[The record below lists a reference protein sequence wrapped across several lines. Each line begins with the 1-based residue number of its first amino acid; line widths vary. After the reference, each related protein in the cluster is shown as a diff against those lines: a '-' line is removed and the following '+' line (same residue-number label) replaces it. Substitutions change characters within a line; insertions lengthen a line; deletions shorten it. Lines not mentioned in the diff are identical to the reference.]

1 MRDAI
6 AATSGYVLIT
16 AVLFRNLIP
25 VMATRLYGDVGDPL
39 LNAAILSW
47 NATHVPLSTA
57 WWTFPSFAPLSG
69 ITAFT
74 EHLLGA
80 YPIAS
85 PIIWATGNPALAYN
99 LLLVLC
105 FPLNGVAMFLL
116 ARELTRSTPA
126 AFVAGLAFS
135 LAPYQAEHLAHVQT
149 LMTFGMPLALFG
161 LHRYAAT
168 GQLRSLIWFGI
179 GWLSVLFS
187 NAYMLIFFPILV
199 ALWSFWFLRLEWR
212 RWGAI
217 GLTAILATLPAVPLL
232 FGYHERQAA
241 YGLTRSYDEIR
252 QMSADLTAIV
262 GISHRSVAWKG
273 VLPDTYFESSLF
285 PGLAILGL
293 ALYAVFIHLRRAPS
307 AATTTRQHASPR
319 AVGAIAVGLMLTLVV
334 LHPIRPR
341 DWIITAGL
349 LAVAG
354 TAGHTRRLRAA
365 WSLRDAVTFYFAAA
379 LVLWLLALG
388 PEPTWSGVRVLTH
401 GPYWLLL
408 QLPGAQSIRVPARA
422 WGPATL
428 CLAICAG
435 YGAAHL
441 LRATTR
447 ARLLAA
453 LLAIAIVGEGWFTE
467 GTAMMPQPLPNG
479 LIPPDSLVLDL
490 PIGSGYTNA
499 TAQYLAVTG
508 GYRAVNG
515 YSGYAPAH
523 FASLRETL
531 ARHDDEG
538 WNAFRRLAD
547 LYVIVRPEVD
557 PPFLHWLKSQ
567 EGITSAGAS
576 DAWTVYRLPRLRKM
590 QHVLLPLPLPRPG
603 EAAFVVTAAPKS

>member
-1 MRDAI
+1 
-6 AATSGYVLIT
+6 VLLT
-16 AVLFRNLIP
+16 ALLFRDLIP
-25 VMATRLYGDVGDPL
+25 VIAARLYGDAGDPL
-39 LNAAILSW
+39 LNAAILAW
-47 NATHVPLSTA
+47 NATHVPLSNA
-57 WWTFPSFAPLSG
+57 WWNFPSFAPLSG

-85 PIIWATGNPALAYN
+85 PIVWTTGNPALAYN

-105 FPLNGVAMFLL
+105 FPLNGVATYLL
-116 ARELTRSTPA
+116 VRELTRSGPA
-126 AFVAGLAFS
+126 AFVAGLAFMF
-135 LAPYQAEHLAHVQT
+135 APYHAEHLAHVQI
-149 LMTFGMPLALFG
+149 LMAFGMPLALFG

-168 GQLRSLIWFGI
+168 GHLRALTWFGI
-179 GWLSVLFS
+179 GWLSVLLS
-187 NAYMLIFFPILV
+187 SAYMLIFFPILA
-199 ALWSFWFLRLEWR
+199 ALWSAWFLRRFEWR

-217 GLTAILATLPAVPLL
+217 GLTAVLATLPAVPLL

-252 QMSADLTAIV
+252 QMSADVTAIL
-262 GISHRSVAWKG
+262 GISRRSIAWKG

-293 ALYAVFIHLRRAPS
+293 ALYAVWMQLRLARP
-307 AATTTRQHASPR
+307 AATAMRPLASPR
-319 AVGAIAVGLMLTLVV
+319 VLGATAVGLTLTLVL

-341 DWIITAGL
+341 DWIFTAGL
-349 LAVAG
+349 LAAAG
-354 TAGHTRRLRAA
+354 AAAQTRLFRAA

-379 LVLWLLALG
+379 VVMWLLALG
-388 PEPTWSGVRVLTH
+388 PEPTWSGVQVLTH

-422 WGPATL
+422 WEPAAL
-428 CLAICAG
+428 CLAVCAG
-435 YGAAHL
+435 HGAEYL

-447 ARLLAA
+447 TRMLAA

-467 GTAMMPQPLPNG
+467 GTATMPQPLPKG

-499 TAQYLAVTG
+499 TAQYLAVID

-515 YSGYAPAH
+515 YSGYAPPH
-523 FASLRETL
+523 FASLRDAL
-531 ARHDDEG
+531 ASHDDEG

-547 LYVIVRPEVD
+547 LYVVVRPEVD
-557 PPFLHWLKSQ
+557 PPFLHWLRSQ
-567 EGITSAGAS
+567 EGITPAGAS
-576 DAWTVYRLPRLRKM
+576 DSWTVYRLPQLHKTPRAR
-590 QHVLLPLPLPRPG
+590 LPLPLPRPG
-603 EAAFVVTAAPKS
+603 EAVFVVRTGPKS